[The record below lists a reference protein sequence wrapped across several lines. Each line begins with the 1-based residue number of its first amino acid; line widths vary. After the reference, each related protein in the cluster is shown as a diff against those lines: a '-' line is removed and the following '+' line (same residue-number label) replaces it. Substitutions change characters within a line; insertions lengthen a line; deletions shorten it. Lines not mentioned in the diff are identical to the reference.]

1 VKLKIVSTAVVLALA
16 AAALAAAAPAQAAR
30 AQAAPA
36 ALSVRSAATAAAT
49 AASLS
54 PNPSVAIDA
63 ATDQDVFWKGRGDG
77 LWEAEYN
84 GSWHG
89 PYSLHMGVLLSS
101 PSATFDSHGSGPYVV
116 WEGTNGHLWFTYNT
130 GSGWLGPYD
139 LGMGQFGSAPDITA
153 ADDGSLYVFWTTTNG
168 SLYYT
173 HSGTTPG
180 PTGWSPPTSAGAGSL
195 ATGPSVTLAGGG
207 ISAAWATT
215 SHELEYRAEDGSL
228 HDLGY
233 YLASQPSLIPEEDYR
248 VAFYVGSNGYLYEDE
263 WEYLALTHTMSV
275 LGGGEIEQAAGG
287 AIGGFASA
295 PSAVFLDGTYY
306 VFWQGTDQ
314 NQSLWEAT
322 CNVVYGPCWAV
333 HDLGMGPV

>member
-1 VKLKIVSTAVVLALA
+1 VKLKIASTAAVLALA
-16 AAALAAAAPAQAAR
+16 AAALAAAAPAQAAW

-36 ALSVRSAATAAAT
+36 ALSVRSAAAAAW
-49 AASLS
+49 LS
-54 PNPSVAIDA
+54 PNPSVAINA
-63 ATDQDVFWKGRGDG
+63 AHDQDVFWKGRGDG

-101 PSATFDSHGSGPYVV
+101 PSATFGRNGSGPYVV

-130 GSGWLGPYD
+130 GSGWLSPHD
-139 LGMGQFGSAPDITA
+139 LGMGQFGSAPDITLA
-153 ADDGSLYVFWTTTNG
+153 RDGSLYVFWRTTNG
-168 SLYYT
+168 SLYYA

-180 PTGWSPPTSAGAGSL
+180 PTGWSAPISAGDGSL
-195 ATGPSVTLAGGG
+195 ATGPSVTMAGGG

-215 SHELEYRAEDGSL
+215 SHQLEYRAEDGSR

-233 YLASQPSLIPEEDYR
+233 YLASQPSLIPEGDYR
-248 VAFYVGSNGYLYEDE
+248 LGFYVGSNGYLYEDE
-263 WEYLALTHTMSV
+263 WEYLAELGTLND
-275 LGGGEIEQAAGG
+275 LGGGEIRQAAGG

-295 PSAVFLDGTYY
+295 PSAVYLDGTYY
-306 VFWQGTDQ
+306 VFWKGTDQ

-322 CNVVYGPCWAV
+322 CNVVSGPCWAV